1 MNFKEEYILCAANW
15 YKELELKRADLPPG
29 HIYPIN
35 VDKGIVFCA
44 HRHLQCLYTMIAMT
58 GKVQHEAGEEEQGFL
73 TSKNR
78 FVDRTEG
85 AEIALK
91 CGQISKLNYSQ
102 KLLYSED
109 LY

>member
-1 MNFKEEYILCAANW
+1 MDVTKEYILCAANW
-15 YKELELKRADLPPG
+15 YKELPLQRDDLPPG
-29 HIYPIN
+29 HIYPKNITQ
-35 VDKGIVFCA
+35 GIVFCA

-78 FVDRTEG
+78 FVNREEG
-85 AEIALK
+85 AKIALK
-91 CGQISKLNYSQ
+91 VKQIKKLKYSSRE
-102 KLLYSED
+102 LYSED